1 MTTNLPL
8 LLTPQPTPAKTQ
20 TLGAKG
26 DQPLLAAGNTVI
38 SDAEQVIGDVLEFA
52 TSLLLASQET
62 GNELPLN
69 GKEAPLSP
77 ELLPTDTTVE
87 SASVPGAILAPLP
100 LPGELRLVARLP
112 SEPAATLPV
121 QASNVTIETAPVNTA
136 TVESGSVVNQS
147 AEALSV
153 VDQQLSTKPLNS
165 VAVAPLSE
173 DVLRE
178 TVPESR
184 APSPEARAAS
194 PLLGTRVG
202 NRAEGRFNTDSL
214 VDANQARVK
223 NEGPATFQSQP
234 LKEALPASAIPSRP
248 VELPSNAGLLE
259 TATNV
264 DPIPVRKQVEAWL
277 QRGSNLLSG
286 TGQNVATTA
295 PAGQPL
301 TGGPVFVSTP
311 SLPALSVPAPL
322 MFAEGQV
329 DANWGQQFAERVGW
343 VIHTKLSQAQVR
355 VHPEHLGPVEM
366 SIELDEQAARVQF
379 TAAQAVTREAIEQSL
394 PKLRALLEEQGLSL
408 DQADVSGFEQSSD
421 SREQQS
427 DEPLADNTI
436 GDADS
441 VSSASPESEGS
452 RRILRGLIDTYV

>member
-8 LLTPQPTPAKTQ
+8 LLTPQPAPAKTQ
-20 TLGAKG
+20 TLTGKG
-26 DQPLLAAGNTVI
+26 DQPSFAAGDTVT

-52 TSLLLASQET
+52 ASLLLASQES
-62 GNELPLN
+62 GKELPLD
-69 GKEAPLSP
+69 GKQAPLSSD
-77 ELLPTDTTVE
+77 LLPNDTSVE
-87 SASVPGAILAPLP
+87 GLSVPGAILAPLP

-112 SEPAATLPV
+112 TEPAATLPV
-121 QASNVTIETAPVNTA
+121 QTNNVTIESVLANTP
-136 TVESGSVVNQS
+136 TVESGAVVNES
-147 AEALSV
+147 SEALAVIDQSPTTRPLRSV
-153 VDQQLSTKPLNS
+153 T
-165 VAVAPLSE
+165 VAPLSE
-173 DVLRE
+173 DVAR
-178 TVPESR
+178 V
-184 APSPEARAAS
+184 AVPEARAAS
-194 PLLGTRVG
+194 SILGTQVG
-202 NRAEGRFNTDSL
+202 NRVEGRFNADSL
-214 VDANQARVK
+214 VDTNQPRVK

-234 LKEALPASAIPSRP
+234 LKESMPASAIPSRP

-259 TATNV
+259 TVANV

-286 TGQNVATTA
+286 TGQNIATTA
-295 PAGQPL
+295 PAAQSL

-311 SLPALSVPAPL
+311 SVPALSVPAPL
-322 MFAEGQV
+322 MLAEGQV

-366 SIELDEQAARVQF
+366 SIELDEQTARVQF
-379 TAAQAVTREAIEQSL
+379 TAAQAVTRDAIEQSL

-421 SREQQS
+421 SPEQQG
-427 DEPLADNTI
+427 DEALADNSI
-436 GDADS
+436 GDTDGGSS
-441 VSSASPESEGS
+441 VGLEAEGA

>member
-8 LLTPQPTPAKTQ
+8 LLTPQPAPAKTQ
-20 TLGAKG
+20 TLAAKG
-26 DQPLLAAGNTVI
+26 DQPLLAAGDTVI

-69 GKEAPLSP
+69 GKEAPLPP
-77 ELLPTDTTVE
+77 ELLPTDTSAE
-87 SASVPGAILAPLP
+87 STSAPGAILAPLP

-121 QASNVTIETAPVNTA
+121 QASNVTIESSLAKTS
-136 TVESGSVVNQS
+136 TVESGTVVNRS
-147 AEALSV
+147 AEGLAV
-153 VDQQLSTKPLNS
+153 IDQSLTNKSPRS
-165 VAVAPLSE
+165 VAVAPLPE
-173 DVLRE
+173 DIARAN
-178 TVPESR
+178 VPD
-184 APSPEARAAS
+184 ARAAS
-194 PLLGTRVG
+194 SILGTPAG
-202 NRAEGRFNTDSL
+202 NRLEGRFNADSV
-214 VDANQARVK
+214 VDANQPRVK

-234 LKEALPASAIPSRP
+234 LKEPLPASAIPSRP

-259 TATNV
+259 TPANV

-277 QRGSNLLSG
+277 QRGSSLLSG
-286 TGQNVATTA
+286 TSQNIATTA
-295 PAGQPL
+295 PVGQPL

-408 DQADVSGFEQSSD
+408 DQADVSGFEQSGD

-427 DEPLADNTI
+427 DEPLPDNTL
-436 GDADS
+436 GDTEGGSSVAAEADG
-441 VSSASPESEGS
+441 A